1 MYQISHKSI
10 FIKTKQYFC
19 KKIRFMKFVKN
30 TAFFFLISMLFIQ
43 CKKEA
48 PLEINSVVKNE
59 IQYAKGFE
67 IYKYKGFSLL
77 KVTQPWPNATASF
90 TYILK
95 EKNAIIPD
103 SLKQYAVVN
112 VPIKSIVVTS
122 TTHIPSLEILG
133 VENSLIG
140 FPNTDYISS
149 EKTRK
154 NIDAGKVRE
163 VGKNE
168 NLNTEVLID
177 IAPDVIVGFGLS
189 NSNPSLDILQKS
201 GLKVLF
207 NGDWTEQSPLG
218 KAEWIKF
225 FGALYGL
232 DQKANTT
239 FKEIE
244 KEYKTTL
251 ALVQNTTT
259 KPTVLCGAMYQ
270 DQWYVPQGESWAS
283 LFLKDAK
290 ANYLWANTKGTGG
303 LALPFEVVLEKAQQA
318 DFWIAPGDYVTLKQL
333 SDSNPHYAEF
343 EAFKNKKVYSYA
355 IHKGAKG
362 GILFFEWSPTRPDWV
377 LKDLI
382 KILHPE
388 LLPNYTPHF
397 YQQLQ

>member
-1 MYQISHKSI
+1 
-10 FIKTKQYFC
+10 
-19 KKIRFMKFVKN
+19 MKFYGSQITVFLLL
-30 TAFFFLISMLFIQ
+30 FFFIS
-43 CKKEA
+43 CKQNDGSSAVNNE
-48 PLEINSVVKNE
+48 VVKNE

-67 IYKYKGFSLL
+67 LYKYSGYSIL
-77 KVTQPWPNATASF
+77 KVTQPWPNATAAF
-90 TYILK
+90 TYVLK
-95 EKNAIIPD
+95 EQNAIIPD
-103 SLKQYAVVN
+103 SLQQFSIVN
-112 VPIKSIVVTS
+112 IPLKSIVVTS

-154 NIDAGKVRE
+154 NINAGKIRE

-168 NLNTEVLID
+168 NLNTEVILD
-177 IAPDVIVGFGLS
+177 MAPDAIVGFGLNS
-189 NSNPSLDILQKS
+189 SNPSLDILQKS

-225 FGALYGL
+225 FGALYAL
-232 DQKANTT
+232 DDKANNT
-239 FKEIE
+239 FQEIE
-244 KEYKTTL
+244 SEYKKTL
-251 ALVQNTTT
+251 ALVQNTATS
-259 KPTVLCGAMYQ
+259 PSVLCGAMYQ
-270 DQWYVPQGESWAS
+270 DQWYVPQGQSWAS

-290 ANYLWANTKGTGG
+290 ANYLWADTKGTGG
-303 LALPFEVVLEKAQQA
+303 LSLPFEVVLEKAQHA
-318 DFWIAPGDYVTLKQL
+318 DFWIAPGDYSSLQQL

-343 EAFKNKKVYSYA
+343 DAFKNKKVYSYSLK
-355 IHKGAKG
+355 KGSKG
-362 GILFFEWSPTRPDWV
+362 GIMFFEWSPTRPDWV

-388 LLPNYTPHF
+388 LVPNHSLYF